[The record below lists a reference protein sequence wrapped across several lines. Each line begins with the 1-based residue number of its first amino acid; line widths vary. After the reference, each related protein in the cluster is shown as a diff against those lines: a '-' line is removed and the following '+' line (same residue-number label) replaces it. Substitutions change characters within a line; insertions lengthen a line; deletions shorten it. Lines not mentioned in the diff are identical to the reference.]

1 MLQTSLENYSKKVS
15 EKTGVSFLK
24 VESIVKGYN
33 NQIRKGDSV
42 TVTGQLIIQIPL
54 IAKEYGTR
62 FDISENVITE
72 SIRLVFRKFGYLGIE
87 EIREAYRE
95 YYSGN
100 SSAKGADAYGGEFSV
115 AQLGKILTAYTLNRK
130 MILASYLKL
139 QEEEQRIQ
147 EEEQNHKLKQ
157 EKFNQE
163 FPAEVVRRFASV
175 KEWSDI
181 PSFYWRI
188 FKKNKWVSFEEG
200 EAEKIFRLA
209 KLVARKKKQSLE
221 EEKRTMI
228 FSERIKCAIPE
239 LNDMSKIIAGQ
250 LTIWYKCIKDEKW
263 LIEFSRQHNV
273 SLSLE

>member
-1 MLQTSLENYSKKVS
+1 M
-15 EKTGVSFLK
+15 K

-42 TVTGQLIIQIPL
+42 NVTGQLIIQIPL

-62 FDISENVITE
+62 FDISENIITE
-72 SIRLVFRKFGYLGIE
+72 AIRLVFRKFGYLGIE

-100 SSAKGADAYGGEFSV
+100 SSAKGADTYGGEFSV
-115 AQLGKILTAYTLNRK
+115 AQLGKILTAYTSNRK

-147 EEEQNHKLKQ
+147 KEKQNHKLKQ

-163 FPAEVVRRFASV
+163 FPAEVVRRFTSV

-221 EEKRTMI
+221 EEKRTMT
-228 FSERIKCAIPE
+228 FSERIKFIIPE
-239 LNDMSKIIAGQ
+239 ASDMSKIIAGQ

-273 SLSLE
+273 SLPLK